1 MTSSATKH
9 EPGSLEALAEAIA
22 ARVQTGKPSK
32 PILRVVT
39 TPKPTLFD
47 SITRDCIYRRIRF
60 LRNHY
65 QLHFLI
71 DQATFNLPNMESLE
85 DTDLSA
91 LLDRMETAR
100 ECVTEGIPFEDAG
113 LIIRNKIPPC

>member
-1 MTSSATKH
+1 MTSSATQH

-22 ARVQTGKPSK
+22 AKVQTGKPTK

-39 TPKPTLFD
+39 TAKPTIFD

-100 ECVTEGIPFEDAG
+100 ECIAEGVSLEDAG
-113 LIIRNKIPPC
+113 LITRNQVPPC